1 MSSAPEKAPWRWA
14 KLGFTLPEYD
24 VMLAAQDGHCAV
36 CPAVPKNRRLD
47 VDHDHRTGKVR
58 GLLCHT
64 HNRRL
69 WRGATPLEL
78 RALATYLEQAEL

>member
-1 MSSAPEKAPWRWA
+1 MSAADEKAPWRWA
-14 KLGFTLPEYD
+14 KLGFTLPEYEA
-24 VMLAAQDGHCAV
+24 MLTAQDGHCAV

-69 WRGATPLEL
+69 WRGATPTEL
-78 RALATYLEQAEL
+78 RRLATYLEQAEL